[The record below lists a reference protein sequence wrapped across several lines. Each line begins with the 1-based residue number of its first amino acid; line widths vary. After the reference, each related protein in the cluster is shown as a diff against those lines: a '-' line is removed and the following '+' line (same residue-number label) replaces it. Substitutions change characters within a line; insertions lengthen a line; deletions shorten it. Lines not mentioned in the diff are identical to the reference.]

1 VSSKSSVTIIGR
13 LTRDP
18 EQKAAANSD
27 TMFTKLRLAWNDRKD
42 EPAYIDATLFGKT
55 GEIAAKY
62 LKKGSHIAVMN
73 ARLQWRE
80 YEVEGQKRTDYSLV
94 GGELVMLGKD
104 NDDTHAAPA
113 AAKVDDSD
121 IPF

>member
-1 VSSKSSVTIIGR
+1 MSSKSSVTIIGR

-18 EQKAAANSD
+18 EQKASAKSD
-27 TMFTKLRLAWNDRKD
+27 TMFTRLRLAWNDRKD
-42 EPAYIDATLFGKT
+42 EPGYIDATLFGKA

-62 LKKGSHIAVMN
+62 LKKGSHIAIMN
-73 ARLQWRE
+73 ARLEWRE
-80 YEVEGQKRTDYSLV
+80 YEVEGQKRTTHSLT

-104 NDDTHAAPA
+104 TDDSHAPA
-113 AAKVDDSD
+113 AKATVDDSD